1 MLYFSETRVIGLH
14 LCCW

>member
-1 MLYFSETRVIGLH
+1 MSQETRVIGLH